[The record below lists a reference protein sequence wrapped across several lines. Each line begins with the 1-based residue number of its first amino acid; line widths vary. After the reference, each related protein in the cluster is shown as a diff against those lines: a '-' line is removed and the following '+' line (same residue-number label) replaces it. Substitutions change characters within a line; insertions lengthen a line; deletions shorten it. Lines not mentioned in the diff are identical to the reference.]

1 MTETF
6 DLSKIRKGLQ
16 IQDEELLNK
25 YLKEIWSDLS
35 KRTKDTTKGITKVTF
50 NKYYDLP
57 GIISERLFSCFD
69 KDKDGILNLKEFT
82 NGMQSLFSKAE
93 SFDSLAKFIFN
104 LYDFNSSG
112 IIKKDDVRVVLSYV
126 PLSDSSSNIKENV
139 ELVKD
144 KFEDR
149 VESQEQLFHILN
161 IAFKGKDKM
170 NFEEYIKVVKNINS
184 DIFILLLMFLLEKKP
199 FSNYSIQLHSM
210 NIESPS
216 LHLSATPQLI
226 PQQIASPSLHSRFLS
241 LKLRKKKLDK
251 NKNKGLAKAT
261 NLLQLYSGVDNTKVK
276 EEKKDKNKEE
286 SKDLKEKRP
295 QRRMRINLNN
305 LTDKTPGLSKNTFT
319 FGKDREN
326 EDNKEDDNAQDDIE
340 EENFVRYEGYVYKY
354 SQTQKKMK
362 RTYFRLIGKDL
373 YYYKKK
379 EEKNHRGMHNLSG
392 VFIKKGDDFE
402 YDGKKYLSIVI
413 VYKSEKSYYFDNE
426 NDFNI
431 WMEKLNAAVQN
442 KSLFDK
448 YEVKQKIGKGK
459 FGLVKF
465 GINKETKQQV
475 AIKIMAK
482 KNMDKSDLE
491 LAKVEIDI
499 LKIGQHPNIIKLYDI
514 YENENYIYIIMEY
527 CSGGDLLS
535 YFEHYEYELK
545 ETKVCEIIHKLSMAI
560 YYLHSYGIVHRD
572 LKPENILMTDLTP
585 EADIRLL
592 DFGLSKIVG
601 NEEKCTEPYGTLS
614 FVAPEVLQG
623 KPYDKSVDLW
633 SIGIITFLLL
643 CGYLPFDDKHSEREI
658 ARQTIQDPVPFESK
672 IWNKYS
678 SEAKNFVERF
688 VREYLNYL
696 IYKFLG
702 IKSYRFKDI
711 KSGHYLIKDL
721 EQKCLL
727 RGKDLAEN
735 FAQWFDE
742 LYLGKYDL
750 IPFFKVNRINDDLF
764 ELKIHVKNRESGDTI
779 IMDDLYHKD
788 EIWGLKSEDI
798 GKIIEKQLNY
808 AVRYMPE
815 LENLF
820 EDEEKLESAV
830 KAEVKQLSNQLA
842 PYKRPINIVV
852 RTQTLPR
859 TATSKIKRKEVK
871 ALLTECVK

>member
-1 MTETF
+1 MIETF

-16 IQDEELLNK
+16 IPDDELLNK

-35 KRTKDTTKGITKVTF
+35 KRTKDTTKDTTKGITKVTF

-57 GIISERLFSCFD
+57 GIISEKLFSCFD
-69 KDKDGILNLKEFT
+69 KDKDGILNLTEFT
-82 NGMQSLFSKAE
+82 TGMQSLFSQNE

-104 LYDFNSSG
+104 LYDFNSTG

-126 PLSDSSSNIKENV
+126 PLQNDISSNIKENV
-139 ELVKD
+139 ELVND

-161 IAFKGKDKM
+161 IAFKNKEKM
-170 NFEEYIKVVKNINS
+170 NFEEYINIIKNVNS

-199 FSNYSIQLHSM
+199 FSNYSIQLHSLTM
-210 NIESPS
+210 ESP
-216 LHLSATPQLI
+216 HLQISATPTLL
-226 PQQIASPSLHSRFLS
+226 PQNIASPSLHSRFLS
-241 LKLRKKKLDK
+241 PILKKERLDK
-251 NKNKGLAKAT
+251 TKNNKGLSKAT
-261 NLLQLYSGVDNTKVK
+261 NLLQLYSGVDNSKTNK
-276 EEKKDKNKEE
+276 EEKKEKKKEE

-295 QRRMRINLNN
+295 QRRIRMNLNN
-305 LTDKTPGLSKNTFT
+305 LTDKTPELSKNTFT
-319 FGKDREN
+319 FGKNQEN
-326 EDNKEDDNAQDDIE
+326 EENKAEEDMIGDIE
-340 EENFVRYEGYVYKY
+340 EEQFVRYEGYVYKY

-362 RTYFRLIGKDL
+362 RTYFRLVGKDL

-402 YDGKKYLSIVI
+402 YDGKKYLSIVML
-413 VYKSEKSYYFDNE
+413 YKSEKSYYFDNE
-426 NDFNI
+426 QDFNI
-431 WMEKLNAAVQN
+431 WFEKLNQAIQN

-448 YEVKQKIGKGK
+448 YEVRQKIGKGK
-459 FGLVKF
+459 FGLVKC

-545 ETKVCEIIHKLSMAI
+545 ETRVCEIIHKLSMAI

-572 LKPENILMTDLTP
+572 LKPENILMTDLSP

-592 DFGLSKIVG
+592 DFGLSKIIG

-672 IWNKYS
+672 IWNKYTP
-678 SEAKNFVERF
+678 EAKNFVEGLLQKKPEKRF
-688 VREYLNYL
+688 T
-696 IYKFLG
+696 
-702 IKSYRFKDI
+702 IKEILEHPWIKKMDKVPEKRKD
-711 KSGHYLIKDL
+711 
-721 EQKCLL
+721 
-727 RGKDLAEN
+727 N
-735 FAQWFDE
+735 
-742 LYLGKYDL
+742 
-750 IPFFKVNRINDDLF
+750 
-764 ELKIHVKNRESGDTI
+764 
-779 IMDDLYHKD
+779 
-788 EIWGLKSEDI
+788 KSESKF
-798 GKIIEKQLNY
+798 GFY
-808 AVRYMPE
+808 
-815 LENLF
+815 
-820 EDEEKLESAV
+820 
-830 KAEVKQLSNQLA
+830 
-842 PYKRPINIVV
+842 
-852 RTQTLPR
+852 
-859 TATSKIKRKEVK
+859 TSKKE
-871 ALLTECVK
+871 

>member
-1 MTETF
+1 MSETL
-6 DLSKIRKGLQ
+6 DLSKVRKSLQ

-35 KRTKDTTKGITKVTF
+35 KRTKDVTKGITKVTF
-50 NKYYDLP
+50 NKYYELP
-57 GIISERLFSCFD
+57 GIISERLFACFD
-69 KDKDGILNLKEFT
+69 KDKDGILNLTEFT
-82 NGMQSLFSKAE
+82 TGMLSLFSQGE

-104 LYDFNSSG
+104 LYDFNSTG

-126 PLSDSSSNIKENV
+126 PLSDSSSNAKENI

-161 IAFKGKDKM
+161 IAFKNKEKM
-170 NFEEYIKVVKNINS
+170 NFEEYINVIKNVNS

-199 FSNYSIQLHSM
+199 FSNYSIQLHSLTF
-210 NIESPS
+210 ESPNI
-216 LHLSATPQLI
+216 HVSATPTLF
-226 PQQIASPSLHSRFLS
+226 PEQIASPSLHSRFLS
-241 LKLRKKKLDK
+241 PKLRKKKLEK
-251 NKNKGLAKAT
+251 NKNNKGLSKAT
-261 NLLQLYSGVDNTKVK
+261 NLLQLYSGVDNSKKK
-276 EEKKDKNKEE
+276 EEKKTEKEE

-305 LTDKTPGLSKNTFT
+305 LTDKTPELSKNTFT
-319 FGKDREN
+319 FSQQKEN
-326 EDNKEDDNAQDDIE
+326 EENKEEVDDNIQEAIE
-340 EENFVRYEGYVYKY
+340 EDQCVRYEGYVYKY

-362 RTYFRLIGKDL
+362 KTYFRLIGKDL

-392 VFIKKGDDFE
+392 VFIKKGEDFE
-402 YDGKKYLSIVI
+402 YDGKKYMSIVI
-413 VYKSEKSYYFDNE
+413 VYKTEKSYYFDNE
-426 NDFNI
+426 EDFNK
-431 WMEKLNAAVQN
+431 WFEKLNLAVQN

-448 YEVKQKIGKGK
+448 YEVRQKIGKGK
-459 FGLVKF
+459 FGLVKS
-465 GINKETKQQV
+465 GINKETHKQV

-499 LKIGQHPNIIKLYDI
+499 LKISQHPNIIKLYDI

-535 YFEHYEYELK
+535 YFEYYEYELK

-560 YYLHSYGIVHRD
+560 YFLHSYGIVHRD

-592 DFGLSKIVG
+592 DFGLSKIIG

-678 SEAKNFVERF
+678 PEARTFVE
-688 VREYLNYL
+688 
-696 IYKFLG
+696 G
-702 IKSYRFKDI
+702 
-711 KSGHYLIKDL
+711 
-721 EQKCLL
+721 LL
-727 RGKDLAEN
+727 
-735 FAQWFDE
+735 
-742 LYLGKYDL
+742 
-750 IPFFKVNRINDDLF
+750 
-764 ELKIHVKNRESGDTI
+764 H
-779 IMDDLYHKD
+779 
-788 EIWGLKSEDI
+788 
-798 GKIIEKQLNY
+798 
-808 AVRYMPE
+808 
-815 LENLF
+815 
-820 EDEEKLESAV
+820 
-830 KAEVKQLSNQLA
+830 
-842 PYKRPINIVV
+842 KRPEKRYSIKEVLEHPWIKKMDKVPNK
-852 RTQTLPR
+852 RR
-859 TATSKIKRKEVK
+859 DSKNANKFGYYTSKND
-871 ALLTECVK
+871 

>member
-1 MTETF
+1 MSETL
-6 DLSKIRKGLQ
+6 DLSKVRKSLQ
-16 IQDEELLNK
+16 IRDEELLNK

-35 KRTKDTTKGITKVTF
+35 KRTKDVTKGITKVTF

-57 GIISERLFSCFD
+57 GIISERLFACFD
-69 KDKDGILNLKEFT
+69 KDKDGILNLTEFT
-82 NGMQSLFSKAE
+82 TGMQSLFSQAE

-104 LYDFNSSG
+104 LYDFNSTG

-126 PLSDSSSNIKENV
+126 PLSDSSSNIKENI
-139 ELVKD
+139 ELVQD

-161 IAFKGKDKM
+161 IAFKNKDKM
-170 NFEEYIKVVKNINS
+170 NFEEYINVIKNVNS

-199 FSNYSIQLHSM
+199 FSNYSIELHSLTF
-210 NIESPS
+210 ESPNI
-216 LHLSATPQLI
+216 HVSATPTLL

-241 LKLRKKKLDK
+241 PKLKKKKLDK
-251 NKNKGLAKAT
+251 NKNNKGLSKAT
-261 NLLQLYSGVDNTKVK
+261 NLLQLYSGVDNSKKK
-276 EEKKDKNKEE
+276 EEVKQEKDE

-305 LTDKTPGLSKNTFT
+305 LTDKTPELSKNTFL
-319 FGKDREN
+319 FSQQKESEEN
-326 EDNKEDDNAQDDIE
+326 KEELEDNFQEAIE
-340 EENFVRYEGYVYKY
+340 EDQCVRYEGYVCKY

-392 VFIKKGDDFE
+392 VFIKKGEDFE

-413 VYKSEKSYYFDNE
+413 LYKTEKSYYFDNE
-426 NDFNI
+426 EDFNK
-431 WMEKLNAAVQN
+431 WFEKLNLAVQN

-459 FGLVKF
+459 FGLVKC
-465 GINKETKQQV
+465 GINKETNKQV

-499 LKIGQHPNIIKLYDI
+499 LKISQHPNIIKLYDI

-535 YFEHYEYELK
+535 YFEYYEYQLK
-545 ETKVCEIIHKLSMAI
+545 ETKVCEIIHKLSMAV
-560 YYLHSYGIVHRD
+560 YFLHSYGIVHRD

-592 DFGLSKIVG
+592 DFGLSKIIG

-658 ARQTIQDPVPFESK
+658 ARQTIQDPVPFENK

-678 SEAKNFVERF
+678 PEARTFVEGLLQKKPEKRYSIKELLEHPWIKKMDK
-688 VREYLNYL
+688 VPNKRRDSKNAN
-696 IYKFLG
+696 KFG
-702 IKSYRFKDI
+702 Y
-711 KSGHYLIKDL
+711 Y
-721 EQKCLL
+721 
-727 RGKDLAEN
+727 
-735 FAQWFDE
+735 
-742 LYLGKYDL
+742 
-750 IPFFKVNRINDDLF
+750 
-764 ELKIHVKNRESGDTI
+764 
-779 IMDDLYHKD
+779 
-788 EIWGLKSEDI
+788 
-798 GKIIEKQLNY
+798 
-808 AVRYMPE
+808 
-815 LENLF
+815 
-820 EDEEKLESAV
+820 
-830 KAEVKQLSNQLA
+830 
-842 PYKRPINIVV
+842 
-852 RTQTLPR
+852 
-859 TATSKIKRKEVK
+859 TSKNE
-871 ALLTECVK
+871 

>member
-35 KRTKDTTKGITKVTF
+35 KRTKDTTKGITKVIF

-69 KDKDGILNLKEFT
+69 KDKDGILNLTEFT
-82 NGMQSLFSKAE
+82 TGMQSLFSQAE

-104 LYDFNSSG
+104 LYDFNSTG

-126 PLSDSSSNIKENV
+126 PLSDSSSNVKENV

-161 IAFKGKDKM
+161 IAFKGKEKM
-170 NFEEYIKVVKNINS
+170 NFEEYINVVKNVNS

-199 FSNYSIQLHSM
+199 FSNYSIQMHSL
-210 NIESPS
+210 NSESPS

-241 LKLRKKKLDK
+241 PKLRKKKLDK
-251 NKNKGLAKAT
+251 NKNKGLSKAT
-261 NLLQLYSGVDNTKVK
+261 NLLQLYSGVDNSKVK
-276 EEKKDKNKEE
+276 EEKKEKKNEE

-305 LTDKTPGLSKNTFT
+305 LTDKTPELSKNTFT
-319 FGKDREN
+319 FGKDKESEGN
-326 EDNKEDDNAQDDIE
+326 KEEEDNPLEDIE

-392 VFIKKGDDFE
+392 VFIKKGEDFE

-426 NDFNI
+426 DDFNI
-431 WMEKLNAAVQN
+431 WFEKLNAAVQN

-658 ARQTIQDPVPFESK
+658 ARQTIQDPAPFESK
-672 IWNKYS
+672 IWSKYS
-678 SEAKNFVERF
+678 SEAKNFVEGLLQKKPEKRLSIKE
-688 VREYLNYL
+688 VLEHPWIKKMDKVPNKRRDTKKES
-696 IYKFLG
+696 KFG
-702 IKSYRFKDI
+702 FY
-711 KSGHYLIKDL
+711 
-721 EQKCLL
+721 
-727 RGKDLAEN
+727 
-735 FAQWFDE
+735 
-742 LYLGKYDL
+742 
-750 IPFFKVNRINDDLF
+750 
-764 ELKIHVKNRESGDTI
+764 
-779 IMDDLYHKD
+779 
-788 EIWGLKSEDI
+788 
-798 GKIIEKQLNY
+798 
-808 AVRYMPE
+808 
-815 LENLF
+815 
-820 EDEEKLESAV
+820 
-830 KAEVKQLSNQLA
+830 
-842 PYKRPINIVV
+842 
-852 RTQTLPR
+852 
-859 TATSKIKRKEVK
+859 TSKND
-871 ALLTECVK
+871 

>member
-69 KDKDGILNLKEFT
+69 KDKDGILNLTEFT
-82 NGMQSLFSKAE
+82 TGMQSLFSQAE

-104 LYDFNSSG
+104 LYDFNSTG

-126 PLSDSSSNIKENV
+126 PLSDPSSNVKENV

-161 IAFKGKDKM
+161 IAFKGKEKM
-170 NFEEYIKVVKNINS
+170 NFEEYINVVKNVNS

-199 FSNYSIQLHSM
+199 FSNYSIQLHSL
-210 NIESPS
+210 NSESPS

-226 PQQIASPSLHSRFLS
+226 PQQIASPSLHSQFLS
-241 LKLRKKKLDK
+241 PKLRIKKLDK
-251 NKNKGLAKAT
+251 NKNKGLSKAT
-261 NLLQLYSGVDNTKVK
+261 NLLQLYSGVDNSKVK
-276 EEKKDKNKEE
+276 EEKKEKKNEE

-305 LTDKTPGLSKNTFT
+305 LTDKTPELSKNTFT
-319 FGKDREN
+319 FGKDKESEGN
-326 EDNKEDDNAQDDIE
+326 KEEEDNPLEDIE

-392 VFIKKGDDFE
+392 VFIKKGEDLE

-426 NDFNI
+426 DDFNI
-431 WMEKLNAAVQN
+431 WFEKLNAAVQN

-672 IWNKYS
+672 IWSKYS
-678 SEAKNFVERF
+678 SEAKNFVEG
-688 VREYLNYL
+688 LL
-696 IYKFLG
+696 
-702 IKSYRFKDI
+702 
-711 KSGHYLIKDL
+711 
-721 EQKCLL
+721 QK
-727 RGKDLAEN
+727 K
-735 FAQWFDE
+735 
-742 LYLGKYDL
+742 
-750 IPFFKVNRINDDLF
+750 P
-764 ELKIHVKNRESGDTI
+764 
-779 IMDDLYHKD
+779 
-788 EIWGLKSEDI
+788 
-798 GKIIEKQLNY
+798 EK
-808 AVRYMPE
+808 R
-815 LENLF
+815 
-820 EDEEKLESAV
+820 
-830 KAEVKQLSNQLA
+830 LS
-842 PYKRPINIVV
+842 I
-852 RTQTLPR
+852 
-859 TATSKIKRKEVK
+859 KEVLEHPWIK
-871 ALLTECVK
+871 KMDKVPNKRRDTKKESKFGFYTSRND

>member
-69 KDKDGILNLKEFT
+69 KDKDGILNLTEFT
-82 NGMQSLFSKAE
+82 TGMQSLFSQAE

-104 LYDFNSSG
+104 LYDFNSTG

-126 PLSDSSSNIKENV
+126 PLSDSSSNVKENV

-161 IAFKGKDKM
+161 IAFKGKEKM
-170 NFEEYIKVVKNINS
+170 NFEEYINVVKNVNS

-199 FSNYSIQLHSM
+199 FSNYSIQMHSL
-210 NIESPS
+210 NSESPS

-241 LKLRKKKLDK
+241 PKLRKKKLDK
-251 NKNKGLAKAT
+251 NKNKGLSKAT
-261 NLLQLYSGVDNTKVK
+261 NLLQLYSGVDNSKVK
-276 EEKKDKNKEE
+276 EEKKEKKNEE

-305 LTDKTPGLSKNTFT
+305 LTDKTPELSKNTFT
-319 FGKDREN
+319 FGKDKESEGN
-326 EDNKEDDNAQDDIE
+326 KEEEDNPLEDIE

-392 VFIKKGDDFE
+392 VFIKKGEDFE

-426 NDFNI
+426 DDFNI
-431 WMEKLNAAVQN
+431 WFEKLNAAVQN

-672 IWNKYS
+672 IWSKYS
-678 SEAKNFVERF
+678 SEAKNFVEGLLQKKPEKRLSIKEILEHPWIKKMDK
-688 VREYLNYL
+688 VPNKRRDTKKES
-696 IYKFLG
+696 KFG
-702 IKSYRFKDI
+702 FY
-711 KSGHYLIKDL
+711 
-721 EQKCLL
+721 
-727 RGKDLAEN
+727 
-735 FAQWFDE
+735 
-742 LYLGKYDL
+742 
-750 IPFFKVNRINDDLF
+750 
-764 ELKIHVKNRESGDTI
+764 
-779 IMDDLYHKD
+779 
-788 EIWGLKSEDI
+788 
-798 GKIIEKQLNY
+798 
-808 AVRYMPE
+808 
-815 LENLF
+815 
-820 EDEEKLESAV
+820 
-830 KAEVKQLSNQLA
+830 
-842 PYKRPINIVV
+842 
-852 RTQTLPR
+852 
-859 TATSKIKRKEVK
+859 TSKND
-871 ALLTECVK
+871 

>member
-1 MTETF
+1 MSETL
-6 DLSKIRKGLQ
+6 DLSKVRKSLQ

-35 KRTKDTTKGITKVTF
+35 KRTKDVTKGITKVTF

-57 GIISERLFSCFD
+57 GIISERLFACFD
-69 KDKDGILNLKEFT
+69 KDKDGILNLTEFT
-82 NGMQSLFSKAE
+82 TGMQSLFSQAE

-104 LYDFNSSG
+104 LYDFNSTG

-126 PLSDSSSNIKENV
+126 PLSDSSSNIKENI
-139 ELVKD
+139 ELVQD

-161 IAFKGKDKM
+161 IAFKNKDKM
-170 NFEEYIKVVKNINS
+170 NFEEYINVIKNVNS

-199 FSNYSIQLHSM
+199 FSNYSIELHSLTF
-210 NIESPS
+210 ESPNI
-216 LHLSATPQLI
+216 HVSATPTLL

-241 LKLRKKKLDK
+241 PKLKKKKLDK
-251 NKNKGLAKAT
+251 NKNNKGLSKAT
-261 NLLQLYSGVDNTKVK
+261 NLLQLYSGVDNSKKK
-276 EEKKDKNKEE
+276 EEVKQEKDE

-305 LTDKTPGLSKNTFT
+305 LTDKTPELSKNTFL
-319 FGKDREN
+319 FSQQKESEEN
-326 EDNKEDDNAQDDIE
+326 KEELEDNFQEAIE
-340 EENFVRYEGYVYKY
+340 EDQCVRYEGYVYKY

-392 VFIKKGDDFE
+392 VFIKKGEDFE
-402 YDGKKYLSIVI
+402 YDGKKYMSIVI
-413 VYKSEKSYYFDNE
+413 VYKTEKSYYFDNE
-426 NDFNI
+426 EDFNK
-431 WMEKLNAAVQN
+431 WFEKLNLAVQN

-448 YEVKQKIGKGK
+448 YEVRQKIGKGK
-459 FGLVKF
+459 FGLVKS
-465 GINKETKQQV
+465 GINKETHKQV

-535 YFEHYEYELK
+535 YFEYHEYELP
-545 ETKVCEIIHKLSMAI
+545 ESKVCEIIHKLSMAI

-572 LKPENILMTDLTP
+572 LKPENILMTDISDT
-585 EADIRLL
+585 ADIRLL

-658 ARQTIQDPVPFESK
+658 ARQTIQDPVPYEKK
-672 IWNKYS
+672 IWDKYS
-678 SEAKNFVERF
+678 PEAKAFVDGLLQKKPEKR
-688 VREYLNYL
+688 YT
-696 IYKFLG
+696 
-702 IKSYRFKDI
+702 IKEVLEHPWIKKMDKVPEKRKDTKN
-711 KSGHYLIKDL
+711 KSQFGFY
-721 EQKCLL
+721 
-727 RGKDLAEN
+727 
-735 FAQWFDE
+735 
-742 LYLGKYDL
+742 
-750 IPFFKVNRINDDLF
+750 
-764 ELKIHVKNRESGDTI
+764 
-779 IMDDLYHKD
+779 
-788 EIWGLKSEDI
+788 
-798 GKIIEKQLNY
+798 
-808 AVRYMPE
+808 
-815 LENLF
+815 
-820 EDEEKLESAV
+820 
-830 KAEVKQLSNQLA
+830 
-842 PYKRPINIVV
+842 
-852 RTQTLPR
+852 
-859 TATSKIKRKEVK
+859 TSKE
-871 ALLTECVK
+871 E

>member
-69 KDKDGILNLKEFT
+69 KDKDGILNLTEFT
-82 NGMQSLFSKAE
+82 TGMQSLFSQAE

-104 LYDFNSSG
+104 LYDFNSTG

-126 PLSDSSSNIKENV
+126 PLSDSSSNVKENV

-161 IAFKGKDKM
+161 IAFKGKEKM
-170 NFEEYIKVVKNINS
+170 NFEEYINVVKNVNS

-199 FSNYSIQLHSM
+199 FSNYSIQLHSL
-210 NIESPS
+210 NSESPS

-226 PQQIASPSLHSRFLS
+226 PQQIASPSLHSQFLS
-241 LKLRKKKLDK
+241 PKLRKKKSDK
-251 NKNKGLAKAT
+251 NKNKGLSKAT
-261 NLLQLYSGVDNTKVK
+261 NLLQLYSGVDNSKVK
-276 EEKKDKNKEE
+276 EEKKEKKNEE

-305 LTDKTPGLSKNTFT
+305 LTDKTPELSKNTFT
-319 FGKDREN
+319 FGKDKESEGN
-326 EDNKEDDNAQDDIE
+326 KEEEDNPLEDIE

-392 VFIKKGDDFE
+392 VFIKKGEDLE

-426 NDFNI
+426 DDFNI
-431 WMEKLNAAVQN
+431 WFEKLNAAVQN

-678 SEAKNFVERF
+678 SEAKNFVEG
-688 VREYLNYL
+688 LL
-696 IYKFLG
+696 
-702 IKSYRFKDI
+702 
-711 KSGHYLIKDL
+711 
-721 EQKCLL
+721 QK
-727 RGKDLAEN
+727 K
-735 FAQWFDE
+735 
-742 LYLGKYDL
+742 
-750 IPFFKVNRINDDLF
+750 P
-764 ELKIHVKNRESGDTI
+764 
-779 IMDDLYHKD
+779 
-788 EIWGLKSEDI
+788 
-798 GKIIEKQLNY
+798 EK
-808 AVRYMPE
+808 R
-815 LENLF
+815 
-820 EDEEKLESAV
+820 
-830 KAEVKQLSNQLA
+830 LS
-842 PYKRPINIVV
+842 I
-852 RTQTLPR
+852 
-859 TATSKIKRKEVK
+859 KEVLEHPWIK
-871 ALLTECVK
+871 KMDKVPNKRRDTKKESKFGFYTSRND

>member
-69 KDKDGILNLKEFT
+69 KDKDGILNLTEFT
-82 NGMQSLFSKAE
+82 TGMQSLFSQAE

-104 LYDFNSSG
+104 LYDFNSTG

-126 PLSDSSSNIKENV
+126 PLSDSSSNVKENV

-161 IAFKGKDKM
+161 IAFKGKEKM
-170 NFEEYIKVVKNINS
+170 NFEEYINVVKNVNS

-199 FSNYSIQLHSM
+199 FSNYSIQMHSL
-210 NIESPS
+210 NSESPS

-241 LKLRKKKLDK
+241 PKLRKKKLDK
-251 NKNKGLAKAT
+251 NKNKGLSKAT
-261 NLLQLYSGVDNTKVK
+261 NLLQLYSGVDNSKVK
-276 EEKKDKNKEE
+276 EEKKEKKNEE

-305 LTDKTPGLSKNTFT
+305 LTDKTPQLSKNTFT
-319 FGKDREN
+319 FGKDKESEGN
-326 EDNKEDDNAQDDIE
+326 KEEEDNPLEDIE

-392 VFIKKGDDFE
+392 VFIKKGEDFE
-402 YDGKKYLSIVI
+402 YDGKKYSSIVI

-426 NDFNI
+426 DDFNI
-431 WMEKLNAAVQN
+431 WFEKLNAAVQN

-672 IWNKYS
+672 IWSKYS
-678 SEAKNFVERF
+678 SEAKNFVEGLLQKKPEKRLSIKE
-688 VREYLNYL
+688 VLEHPWIKKMDKVPNKRRDTKKES
-696 IYKFLG
+696 KFG
-702 IKSYRFKDI
+702 FY
-711 KSGHYLIKDL
+711 
-721 EQKCLL
+721 
-727 RGKDLAEN
+727 
-735 FAQWFDE
+735 
-742 LYLGKYDL
+742 
-750 IPFFKVNRINDDLF
+750 
-764 ELKIHVKNRESGDTI
+764 
-779 IMDDLYHKD
+779 
-788 EIWGLKSEDI
+788 
-798 GKIIEKQLNY
+798 
-808 AVRYMPE
+808 
-815 LENLF
+815 
-820 EDEEKLESAV
+820 
-830 KAEVKQLSNQLA
+830 
-842 PYKRPINIVV
+842 
-852 RTQTLPR
+852 
-859 TATSKIKRKEVK
+859 TSKND
-871 ALLTECVK
+871 

>member
-69 KDKDGILNLKEFT
+69 KDKDGILNLTEFT
-82 NGMQSLFSKAE
+82 TGMQSLFSQAE

-104 LYDFNSSG
+104 LYDFNSTG

-126 PLSDSSSNIKENV
+126 PLSDSSSNVKEDV

-161 IAFKGKDKM
+161 IAFKGKEKM
-170 NFEEYIKVVKNINS
+170 NFEEYINVVKNVNS

-199 FSNYSIQLHSM
+199 FSNYSIQMHSL
-210 NIESPS
+210 NSESPS

-241 LKLRKKKLDK
+241 PKLRKKKLDK
-251 NKNKGLAKAT
+251 NKNKGLSKAT
-261 NLLQLYSGVDNTKVK
+261 NLLQLYSGVDNSKVK
-276 EEKKDKNKEE
+276 EEKKEKKNEE

-305 LTDKTPGLSKNTFT
+305 LTDKTPELSKNTFT
-319 FGKDREN
+319 FGKDKESEGN
-326 EDNKEDDNAQDDIE
+326 KEEEDNPLEDIE

-392 VFIKKGDDFE
+392 VFIKKGEDFE

-426 NDFNI
+426 DDFNI
-431 WMEKLNAAVQN
+431 WFEKLNAAVQN

-678 SEAKNFVERF
+678 SEAKNFVEGLLQKKPEKR
-688 VREYLNYL
+688 LS
-696 IYKFLG
+696 
-702 IKSYRFKDI
+702 IKEVLEHPWI
-711 KSGHYLIKDL
+711 KKMD
-721 EQKCLL
+721 
-727 RGKDLAEN
+727 
-735 FAQWFDE
+735 
-742 LYLGKYDL
+742 
-750 IPFFKVNRINDDLF
+750 KVPNKR
-764 ELKIHVKNRESGDTI
+764 RDTKKGSQFGF
-779 IMDDLYHKD
+779 Y
-788 EIWGLKSEDI
+788 
-798 GKIIEKQLNY
+798 
-808 AVRYMPE
+808 
-815 LENLF
+815 
-820 EDEEKLESAV
+820 
-830 KAEVKQLSNQLA
+830 
-842 PYKRPINIVV
+842 
-852 RTQTLPR
+852 
-859 TATSKIKRKEVK
+859 TSKND
-871 ALLTECVK
+871 

>member
-69 KDKDGILNLKEFT
+69 KDKDGILNLTEFT
-82 NGMQSLFSKAE
+82 TGMQSLFSQAE
-93 SFDSLAKFIFN
+93 SFDSLAKSIFN
-104 LYDFNSSG
+104 LYDFNSTG

-126 PLSDSSSNIKENV
+126 PLSDSSSNVKENV

-161 IAFKGKDKM
+161 IAFKGKEKM
-170 NFEEYIKVVKNINS
+170 NFEEYINVVKNANS

-199 FSNYSIQLHSM
+199 FSNYSIQLHSL
-210 NIESPS
+210 NSESPS

-226 PQQIASPSLHSRFLS
+226 PQHIASPSLHSQFLS
-241 LKLRKKKLDK
+241 PKLRKKKLDK
-251 NKNKGLAKAT
+251 NKNKGLSKVT
-261 NLLQLYSGVDNTKVK
+261 NLLQLYSGVDNSKVK
-276 EEKKDKNKEE
+276 EEKKEKKNEE

-305 LTDKTPGLSKNTFT
+305 LTDKTPELSKNTFT
-319 FGKDREN
+319 FGKDKESEGN
-326 EDNKEDDNAQDDIE
+326 KEEEDNPLEDIE

-373 YYYKKK
+373 YFYKKK

-392 VFIKKGDDFE
+392 VFIKKGEDFE

-413 VYKSEKSYYFDNE
+413 VYKSKKSYYFDNE
-426 NDFNI
+426 DDFNI
-431 WMEKLNAAVQN
+431 WFEKLNAAVQN

-535 YFEHYEYELK
+535 YFEHYDYELK

-672 IWNKYS
+672 IWSKYS
-678 SEAKNFVERF
+678 SEAKNFVEGLLQKKPEKRLSIKEILEHPWIKKMDK
-688 VREYLNYL
+688 VPNKRRDTKTES
-696 IYKFLG
+696 KFG
-702 IKSYRFKDI
+702 FY
-711 KSGHYLIKDL
+711 
-721 EQKCLL
+721 
-727 RGKDLAEN
+727 
-735 FAQWFDE
+735 
-742 LYLGKYDL
+742 
-750 IPFFKVNRINDDLF
+750 
-764 ELKIHVKNRESGDTI
+764 
-779 IMDDLYHKD
+779 
-788 EIWGLKSEDI
+788 
-798 GKIIEKQLNY
+798 
-808 AVRYMPE
+808 
-815 LENLF
+815 
-820 EDEEKLESAV
+820 
-830 KAEVKQLSNQLA
+830 
-842 PYKRPINIVV
+842 
-852 RTQTLPR
+852 
-859 TATSKIKRKEVK
+859 TSKND
-871 ALLTECVK
+871 

>member
-69 KDKDGILNLKEFT
+69 KDKDGILNLTEFT
-82 NGMQSLFSKAE
+82 TGMQSLFSQAQ

-104 LYDFNSSG
+104 LYDFNSTG

-126 PLSDSSSNIKENV
+126 PLSDSSSNVKENV

-161 IAFKGKDKM
+161 IAFKGKEKM
-170 NFEEYIKVVKNINS
+170 NFEEYINVVKNVNS

-199 FSNYSIQLHSM
+199 FSNYSIQMHSL
-210 NIESPS
+210 NSESPS

-241 LKLRKKKLDK
+241 PKLRKKKLDK
-251 NKNKGLAKAT
+251 NKNKGLSKAT
-261 NLLQLYSGVDNTKVK
+261 NLLQLYSGVDNSKVK
-276 EEKKDKNKEE
+276 EEKKEKKNEE

-305 LTDKTPGLSKNTFT
+305 LTDKTPELSKNTFT
-319 FGKDREN
+319 FGKDKESEGN
-326 EDNKEDDNAQDDIE
+326 KEEEDNPLEDIE

-392 VFIKKGDDFE
+392 VFIKKGEDFE

-426 NDFNI
+426 DDFNI
-431 WMEKLNAAVQN
+431 WFEKLNAAVQN

-678 SEAKNFVERF
+678 SEAKNFVEGLLQKKPEKRLSIKE
-688 VREYLNYL
+688 VLEHPWIKKMDKVPNKRRDTKKES
-696 IYKFLG
+696 KFG
-702 IKSYRFKDI
+702 FY
-711 KSGHYLIKDL
+711 
-721 EQKCLL
+721 
-727 RGKDLAEN
+727 
-735 FAQWFDE
+735 
-742 LYLGKYDL
+742 
-750 IPFFKVNRINDDLF
+750 
-764 ELKIHVKNRESGDTI
+764 
-779 IMDDLYHKD
+779 
-788 EIWGLKSEDI
+788 
-798 GKIIEKQLNY
+798 
-808 AVRYMPE
+808 
-815 LENLF
+815 
-820 EDEEKLESAV
+820 
-830 KAEVKQLSNQLA
+830 
-842 PYKRPINIVV
+842 
-852 RTQTLPR
+852 
-859 TATSKIKRKEVK
+859 TSKND
-871 ALLTECVK
+871 

>member
-1 MTETF
+1 MTESF

-69 KDKDGILNLKEFT
+69 KDKDGILNLTEFT
-82 NGMQSLFSKAE
+82 TGMQSLFSQAE

-104 LYDFNSSG
+104 LYDFNSTG

-126 PLSDSSSNIKENV
+126 PLSDSSSNVKENV

-161 IAFKGKDKM
+161 IAFKGKEKM
-170 NFEEYIKVVKNINS
+170 NFEEYINVVKNVNS

-199 FSNYSIQLHSM
+199 FSNYSIQLHSL
-210 NIESPS
+210 NSESPS

-226 PQQIASPSLHSRFLS
+226 PQQIASPSLHSQFLS
-241 LKLRKKKLDK
+241 PKLRKQKLDK
-251 NKNKGLAKAT
+251 NKNKGLSKAT
-261 NLLQLYSGVDNTKVK
+261 NLLQLYSGVDNSKVK
-276 EEKKDKNKEE
+276 EEKKEKKNEE

-305 LTDKTPGLSKNTFT
+305 LTDKTPELSKNTFT
-319 FGKDREN
+319 FGKDKESEGN
-326 EDNKEDDNAQDDIE
+326 KEEEDNPLEDIE

-362 RTYFRLIGKDL
+362 RTFFRLIGKDL

-379 EEKNHRGMHNLSG
+379 EEKNNRGMHNLSG
-392 VFIKKGDDFE
+392 VFIKKGEDFE

-426 NDFNI
+426 DDFNI
-431 WMEKLNAAVQN
+431 WFEKLNAAVQN

-678 SEAKNFVERF
+678 SEAKNFVEG
-688 VREYLNYL
+688 LL
-696 IYKFLG
+696 
-702 IKSYRFKDI
+702 
-711 KSGHYLIKDL
+711 
-721 EQKCLL
+721 QK
-727 RGKDLAEN
+727 K
-735 FAQWFDE
+735 
-742 LYLGKYDL
+742 
-750 IPFFKVNRINDDLF
+750 P
-764 ELKIHVKNRESGDTI
+764 
-779 IMDDLYHKD
+779 
-788 EIWGLKSEDI
+788 
-798 GKIIEKQLNY
+798 EK
-808 AVRYMPE
+808 R
-815 LENLF
+815 
-820 EDEEKLESAV
+820 
-830 KAEVKQLSNQLA
+830 LS
-842 PYKRPINIVV
+842 I
-852 RTQTLPR
+852 
-859 TATSKIKRKEVK
+859 KEVLEHPWIK
-871 ALLTECVK
+871 KMDKVPNKRRDTKKESKFGFYTSRND

>member
-1 MTETF
+1 MIETF

-16 IQDEELLNK
+16 IPDDELLNK

-35 KRTKDTTKGITKVTF
+35 KRTKDTTKDTTKGITKVTF

-57 GIISERLFSCFD
+57 GIISEKLFSCFD
-69 KDKDGILNLKEFT
+69 KDKDGILNLTEFT
-82 NGMQSLFSKAE
+82 TGMQSLFSQNE

-104 LYDFNSSG
+104 LYDFNSTG

-126 PLSDSSSNIKENV
+126 PLQNDISSNIKDNV
-139 ELVKD
+139 ELVND

-161 IAFKGKDKM
+161 IAFKNKEKM
-170 NFEEYIKVVKNINS
+170 NFEEYINIIKNVNS

-199 FSNYSIQLHSM
+199 FSNYSIQLHSLTM
-210 NIESPS
+210 ESP
-216 LHLSATPQLI
+216 HLQISATPTLL
-226 PQQIASPSLHSRFLS
+226 PQNIASPSLHSRFLS
-241 LKLRKKKLDK
+241 PILKKKRLDK
-251 NKNKGLAKAT
+251 TKNNKGLSKAT
-261 NLLQLYSGVDNTKVK
+261 NLLQLYSGVDNSKTNK
-276 EEKKDKNKEE
+276 EEKKEKKKEE

-295 QRRMRINLNN
+295 QRRIRMNLNN
-305 LTDKTPGLSKNTFT
+305 LTDKTPELSKNTFT
-319 FGKDREN
+319 FGKNQEN
-326 EDNKEDDNAQDDIE
+326 EENKAEEDMIGDIE
-340 EENFVRYEGYVYKY
+340 EEQFVRYEGYVYKY

-362 RTYFRLIGKDL
+362 RTYFRLVGKDL

-402 YDGKKYLSIVI
+402 YDGKKYLSIVML
-413 VYKSEKSYYFDNE
+413 YKSEKSYYFDNE
-426 NDFNI
+426 QDFNI
-431 WMEKLNAAVQN
+431 WFEKLNQAIQN

-448 YEVKQKIGKGK
+448 YEVRQKIGKGK
-459 FGLVKF
+459 FGLVKC

-545 ETKVCEIIHKLSMAI
+545 ETRVCEIIHKLSMAI

-572 LKPENILMTDLTP
+572 LKPENILMTDLSP
-585 EADIRLL
+585 GADIRLL
-592 DFGLSKIVG
+592 DFGLSKIIG

-672 IWNKYS
+672 IWNKYTP
-678 SEAKNFVERF
+678 EAKNFVEGLLQKKPEKRF
-688 VREYLNYL
+688 T
-696 IYKFLG
+696 
-702 IKSYRFKDI
+702 IKEILEHPWIKKMDKVPEKRKD
-711 KSGHYLIKDL
+711 
-721 EQKCLL
+721 
-727 RGKDLAEN
+727 N
-735 FAQWFDE
+735 
-742 LYLGKYDL
+742 
-750 IPFFKVNRINDDLF
+750 
-764 ELKIHVKNRESGDTI
+764 
-779 IMDDLYHKD
+779 
-788 EIWGLKSEDI
+788 KSESKF
-798 GKIIEKQLNY
+798 GFY
-808 AVRYMPE
+808 
-815 LENLF
+815 
-820 EDEEKLESAV
+820 
-830 KAEVKQLSNQLA
+830 
-842 PYKRPINIVV
+842 
-852 RTQTLPR
+852 
-859 TATSKIKRKEVK
+859 TSKME
-871 ALLTECVK
+871 

>member
-1 MTETF
+1 MSETL
-6 DLSKIRKGLQ
+6 DLSKVRKSLQ
-16 IQDEELLNK
+16 IRDEELLNK

-35 KRTKDTTKGITKVTF
+35 KRTKDVTKGITKVTF

-57 GIISERLFSCFD
+57 GIISERLFACFD
-69 KDKDGILNLKEFT
+69 KDKDGILNLTEFT
-82 NGMQSLFSKAE
+82 TGMQSLFSQAE

-104 LYDFNSSG
+104 LYDFNSTG

-126 PLSDSSSNIKENV
+126 PLSDSSSNIKENI
-139 ELVKD
+139 ELVQD

-161 IAFKGKDKM
+161 IAFKNKDKM
-170 NFEEYIKVVKNINS
+170 NFEEYINVIKNVNS
-184 DIFILLLMFLLEKKP
+184 YIFILLLMFLLEKKP
-199 FSNYSIQLHSM
+199 FSNYSIELHSLTF
-210 NIESPS
+210 ESPNI
-216 LHLSATPQLI
+216 HVSATPTLL

-241 LKLRKKKLDK
+241 PKLKKKKLDK
-251 NKNKGLAKAT
+251 NKNNKGLSKAT
-261 NLLQLYSGVDNTKVK
+261 NLLQLYSGVDNSKKK
-276 EEKKDKNKEE
+276 EEVKQEKDE

-305 LTDKTPGLSKNTFT
+305 LTDKTPELSKNTFL
-319 FGKDREN
+319 FSQQKESEEN
-326 EDNKEDDNAQDDIE
+326 KEELEDNFQEAIE
-340 EENFVRYEGYVYKY
+340 EDQCVRYEGYVCKY

-392 VFIKKGDDFE
+392 VFIKKGEDFE

-413 VYKSEKSYYFDNE
+413 LYKTEKSYYFDNE
-426 NDFNI
+426 EDFNK
-431 WMEKLNAAVQN
+431 WFEKLNLAVQN

-459 FGLVKF
+459 FGLVKC
-465 GINKETKQQV
+465 GINKETNKQV

-499 LKIGQHPNIIKLYDI
+499 LKISQHPNIIKLYDI

-535 YFEHYEYELK
+535 YFEYYEYQLK

-560 YYLHSYGIVHRD
+560 YFLHSYGIVHRD

-592 DFGLSKIVG
+592 DFGLSKIIG

-658 ARQTIQDPVPFESK
+658 ARQTIQDPVPFENK

-678 SEAKNFVERF
+678 PEARTFVEGLLQKKPEKRYSIKELLEHPWIKKMDK
-688 VREYLNYL
+688 VPNKRRDSKNVN
-696 IYKFLG
+696 KFG
-702 IKSYRFKDI
+702 Y
-711 KSGHYLIKDL
+711 Y
-721 EQKCLL
+721 
-727 RGKDLAEN
+727 
-735 FAQWFDE
+735 
-742 LYLGKYDL
+742 
-750 IPFFKVNRINDDLF
+750 
-764 ELKIHVKNRESGDTI
+764 
-779 IMDDLYHKD
+779 
-788 EIWGLKSEDI
+788 
-798 GKIIEKQLNY
+798 
-808 AVRYMPE
+808 
-815 LENLF
+815 
-820 EDEEKLESAV
+820 
-830 KAEVKQLSNQLA
+830 
-842 PYKRPINIVV
+842 
-852 RTQTLPR
+852 
-859 TATSKIKRKEVK
+859 TSKNE
-871 ALLTECVK
+871 

>member
-69 KDKDGILNLKEFT
+69 KDKDGILNLTEFT
-82 NGMQSLFSKAE
+82 TGMQSLFSQAE

-104 LYDFNSSG
+104 LYDFNSTG

-126 PLSDSSSNIKENV
+126 PLSDSSSNVKENV

-161 IAFKGKDKM
+161 IAFKGKEKM
-170 NFEEYIKVVKNINS
+170 NFEEYINVVKNVNS

-199 FSNYSIQLHSM
+199 FSNYSIQLHSL
-210 NIESPS
+210 NSESPS

-226 PQQIASPSLHSRFLS
+226 PQQIASPSLHSQFLS
-241 LKLRKKKLDK
+241 PKLRKKKSDK
-251 NKNKGLAKAT
+251 NKNKGLSKAT
-261 NLLQLYSGVDNTKVK
+261 NLLQLYSGVDNSKVK
-276 EEKKDKNKEE
+276 EEKKEKKNEE

-295 QRRMRINLNN
+295 QRRTRINLNN
-305 LTDKTPGLSKNTFT
+305 LTDKTPELSKNTFT
-319 FGKDREN
+319 FGKDKESEGN
-326 EDNKEDDNAQDDIE
+326 KEEEDNPLEDIE

-392 VFIKKGDDFE
+392 VFIKKGEDLE

-426 NDFNI
+426 DDFNI
-431 WMEKLNAAVQN
+431 WFEKLNAAVQN

-672 IWNKYS
+672 IWSKYS
-678 SEAKNFVERF
+678 SEAKNFVEG
-688 VREYLNYL
+688 LL
-696 IYKFLG
+696 
-702 IKSYRFKDI
+702 
-711 KSGHYLIKDL
+711 
-721 EQKCLL
+721 QK
-727 RGKDLAEN
+727 K
-735 FAQWFDE
+735 
-742 LYLGKYDL
+742 
-750 IPFFKVNRINDDLF
+750 P
-764 ELKIHVKNRESGDTI
+764 
-779 IMDDLYHKD
+779 
-788 EIWGLKSEDI
+788 
-798 GKIIEKQLNY
+798 EK
-808 AVRYMPE
+808 R
-815 LENLF
+815 
-820 EDEEKLESAV
+820 
-830 KAEVKQLSNQLA
+830 LS
-842 PYKRPINIVV
+842 I
-852 RTQTLPR
+852 
-859 TATSKIKRKEVK
+859 KEVLEHPWIK
-871 ALLTECVK
+871 KMDKVPNKRRDTKKESKFGFYTSRND

>member
-1 MTETF
+1 
-6 DLSKIRKGLQ
+6 
-16 IQDEELLNK
+16 
-25 YLKEIWSDLS
+25 
-35 KRTKDTTKGITKVTF
+35 
-50 NKYYDLP
+50 
-57 GIISERLFSCFD
+57 
-69 KDKDGILNLKEFT
+69 
-82 NGMQSLFSKAE
+82 
-93 SFDSLAKFIFN
+93 
-104 LYDFNSSG
+104 
-112 IIKKDDVRVVLSYV
+112 
-126 PLSDSSSNIKENV
+126 
-139 ELVKD
+139 
-144 KFEDR
+144 
-149 VESQEQLFHILN
+149 
-161 IAFKGKDKM
+161 
-170 NFEEYIKVVKNINS
+170 
-184 DIFILLLMFLLEKKP
+184 MFLLEKKP
-199 FSNYSIQLHSM
+199 FSNYSIQLHSL
-210 NIESPS
+210 NSESPS

-226 PQQIASPSLHSRFLS
+226 PQHIASPSLHSQFLS
-241 LKLRKKKLDK
+241 PKLRKKKSDK
-251 NKNKGLAKAT
+251 NKNKGLSKTT
-261 NLLQLYSGVDNTKVK
+261 NLLQLYSGVDNSKVK
-276 EEKKDKNKEE
+276 EEKKEKKNEE

-305 LTDKTPGLSKNTFT
+305 LTDKTPELSKNTFT
-319 FGKDREN
+319 FGKDKESEGN
-326 EDNKEDDNAQDDIE
+326 KEEEDNPLEDIE

-392 VFIKKGDDFE
+392 VFIKKGEEFE

-413 VYKSEKSYYFDNE
+413 VYKSKKSYYFDNE
-426 NDFNI
+426 DDFNI
-431 WMEKLNAAVQN
+431 WFEKLNAAVQN

-672 IWNKYS
+672 IWSKYS
-678 SEAKNFVERF
+678 SEAKNFVEGLLQKKPEKRLSIKE
-688 VREYLNYL
+688 VLEHPWIKKMDKVPNKRRDTKTES
-696 IYKFLG
+696 KFG
-702 IKSYRFKDI
+702 FY
-711 KSGHYLIKDL
+711 
-721 EQKCLL
+721 
-727 RGKDLAEN
+727 
-735 FAQWFDE
+735 
-742 LYLGKYDL
+742 
-750 IPFFKVNRINDDLF
+750 
-764 ELKIHVKNRESGDTI
+764 
-779 IMDDLYHKD
+779 
-788 EIWGLKSEDI
+788 
-798 GKIIEKQLNY
+798 
-808 AVRYMPE
+808 
-815 LENLF
+815 
-820 EDEEKLESAV
+820 
-830 KAEVKQLSNQLA
+830 
-842 PYKRPINIVV
+842 
-852 RTQTLPR
+852 
-859 TATSKIKRKEVK
+859 TSKND
-871 ALLTECVK
+871 